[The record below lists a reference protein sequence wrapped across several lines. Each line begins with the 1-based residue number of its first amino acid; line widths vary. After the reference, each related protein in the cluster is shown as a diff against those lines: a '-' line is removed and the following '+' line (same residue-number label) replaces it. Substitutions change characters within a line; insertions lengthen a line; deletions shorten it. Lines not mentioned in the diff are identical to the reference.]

1 MGSIL
6 LPMLTG
12 TGYRANDMLSDILAL
27 LYLCAYLASGQFIA
41 RTLFP
46 TERPLFRW
54 WMGGVFSL
62 LLLLWLPALFSFMFR
77 FTLLSQILALLACA
91 AAGAAAFVLG
101 RKKTVP
107 SIQDTELRP
116 ALVTLLPLFLLG
128 AYLFLTHIVRPVD
141 GALHS
146 GQSTF
151 GDLPLHLGLVTSIA
165 EQGTFPPQYSIFP
178 GTAVGYP
185 FLCDSISATFYVL
198 GASLRVSMLLP
209 ALLAYALVL
218 LGVYCFF
225 LQWQKKADI
234 AGFCTLLFFVGGGF
248 GFWYFLDLWKADPD
262 AFTRIFTGFYNTPT
276 NLPDIGLRWVN
287 PIADM
292 LVPQRATLFGWA
304 LLFPALFLLRRAA
317 FEREPKLFVPLGV
330 IAGCMPLV
338 HTHSFLALG
347 MVSAVYVLYAFISR
361 QNKATLLGWVKYGLI
376 TAVLALPQLV
386 LFTFQQ
392 SGDFLQPHLNWGN
405 ETDSFLWFYI
415 KNLGLLFLLLPIAY
429 FRLPREEKVF
439 YGGALLIWFFSE
451 LMLFQPNPYDNNKLL
466 FVWYAFTC
474 GIVGKLLMDL
484 YKQLSGFSSRRYLA
498 ALTLCALFL
507 SGTLTLA
514 REAISDY
521 EQFSA
526 DETAAAAYI
535 SENTAPDALFLT
547 ATNHNNAVSS
557 LTGRNI
563 LCGTG
568 SYLFYHGLDY
578 ETREQQVQ
586 LLFEQPEVCFE
597 ALQATYGID
606 YVLISNYERYT
617 YAVNEGY
624 FLQFPVAYENDTVTI
639 YDVRK
644 P

>member
-1 MGSIL
+1 MF
-6 LPMLTG
+6 
-12 TGYRANDMLSDILAL
+12 SDILAL
-27 LYLCAYLASGQFIA
+27 LYLCAYLVAGHFIA
-41 RTLFP
+41 RVLFAAEP
-46 TERPLFRW
+46 PVYRL

-62 LLLLWLPALFSFMFR
+62 LLLLWLPALFGFLFR
-77 FTLLSQILALLACA
+77 FDLLAQILALLVCVT
-91 AAGAAAFVLG
+91 AGIAAFLLG
-101 RKKTVP
+101 RKKAVLSFTAA
-107 SIQDTELRP
+107 ELRP
-116 ALVTLLPLFLLG
+116 VIATLLPLFLLG
-128 AYLFLTHIVRPVD
+128 GYLFFTHIIRPVN
-141 GALHS
+141 GALHV

-165 EQGTFPPQYSIFP
+165 GQGTFPPQYSIFP

-185 FLCDSISATFYVL
+185 FLCDSVSATFYVL

-225 LQWQKKADI
+225 LHWHKKTGTAVLS
-234 AGFCTLLFFVGGGF
+234 TLLFFLGGGF
-248 GFWYFLDLWKADPD
+248 GFWYFLDLWKTNPE
-262 AFTRIFTGFYNTPT
+262 AFTRIFTAFYNTPT

-304 LLFPALFLLRRAA
+304 LLFPAVFLLRRAA
-317 FEREPKLFVPLGV
+317 FEREPKFFVPLGI

-347 MVSAVYVLYAFISR
+347 MISAVYVLYAFISR
-361 QNKATLLGWVKYGLI
+361 QDKATLTGWVKYALV
-376 TAVLALPQLV
+376 AAALALPQLIF
-386 LFTFQQ
+386 FTFRQ
-392 SGDFLQPHLNWGN
+392 SGDFLQPHFNWGN
-405 ETDSFLWFYI
+405 ETDSYLWFYI
-415 KNLGLLFLLLPIAY
+415 KNLGLLFLLLPVAF
-429 FRLPREEKVF
+429 FRLPKQEKVF
-439 YGGALLIWFFSE
+439 YGGAILIWFFSE
-451 LMLFQPNPYDNNKLL
+451 FLLFQPNPYDNNKLL
-466 FVWYAFTC
+466 FVWFAFTC
-474 GIVGKLLMDL
+474 GIVGRLLVEF
-484 YKQLSGFSSRRYLA
+484 YHQLSGFAGRRYLA
-498 ALTLCALFL
+498 GITLCALFL

-514 REAISDY
+514 RETVSDF

-526 DETAAAAYI
+526 DEVSAAAYV
-535 SENTAPDALFLT
+535 TATAESDALFLT

-578 ETREQQVQ
+578 ETREQQVK
-586 LLFEQPEVCFE
+586 LLFEQPELCFDE
-597 ALQATYGID
+597 LSETYGID
-606 YVLISNYERYT
+606 YVFVSNYERYT
-617 YAVNEGY
+617 YALNEGY

-644 P
+644 Q